1 MTAPVTAT
9 ASDSG
14 GRVNSDSG
22 GRVNYASLEHAGEPH
37 KGKTTDAE
45 KQLVRDHFEEIND
58 RLVAQGL
65 RTISL
70 TDPDHVDRYGLHDL
84 ASELAG
90 QEALPLRELTS
101 EPADDM
107 LADED
112 ETELAS

>member
-9 ASDSG
+9 ASE
-14 GRVNSDSG
+14 SG

-45 KQLVRDHFEEIND
+45 KQLVRDHLEEIND

-90 QEALPLRELTS
+90 QEALPLKELTS